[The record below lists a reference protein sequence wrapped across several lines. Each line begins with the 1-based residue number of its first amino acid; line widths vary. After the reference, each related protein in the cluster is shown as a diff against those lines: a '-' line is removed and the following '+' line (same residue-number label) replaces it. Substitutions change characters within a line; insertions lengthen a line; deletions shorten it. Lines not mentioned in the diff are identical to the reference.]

1 MDYGAPLGIYLHVAA
16 ADDSVTEKRR
26 ESQTGKST
34 TANHSPTS
42 LNTEPF
48 SSATLLTQCT
58 LQPGKAAPN
67 SSKMSQPSES
77 SSPPLPL
84 NTISTKDC
92 RYLRGYEKTEYR

>member
-1 MDYGAPLGIYLHVAA
+1 MLYGTPLDIYLHVAA

-48 SSATLLTQCT
+48 SSATAHSMYPATGQ
-58 LQPGKAAPN
+58 GG
-67 SSKMSQPSES
+67 SES
-77 SSPPLPL
+77 LEDVVAVGVLLSSLTSCCL
-84 NTISTKDC
+84 
-92 RYLRGYEKTEYR
+92 